1 MVWRECQDKIKFSL
15 IVSYNAAFNQKMLV
29 INNRQEEV
37 SIRQQVLYMLTDG
50 RDQIK
55 QATKLVLE
63 LVMIMASKLR

>member
-15 IVSYNAAFNQKMLV
+15 IVSYNAAFDQKKLV
-29 INNRQEEV
+29 ITSRGSV

-63 LVMIMASKLR
+63 LVMIMANKLG

>member
-1 MVWRECQDKIKFSL
+1 
-15 IVSYNAAFNQKMLV
+15 
-29 INNRQEEV
+29 V

-63 LVMIMASKLR
+63 LVMIMANKLR